1 MIRFGRVVALVTFVS
16 LLLACPP
23 KGLDAQQS
31 AGRVSRAI
39 ELLRNASNEDKAG
52 PLAALVQL
60 GCTGPDVCAT
70 RDACVSG
77 YTLHVEALALTQRAK
92 AQFRDGKTPD
102 AAKFLLT
109 AQEKL
114 TEASRRVADCTDRE
128 GALRH
133 RYKL

>member
-1 MIRFGRVVALVTFVS
+1 MSRPERLVAKAALVF
-16 LLLACPP
+16 LGAACQPQD
-23 KGLDAQQS
+23 LTSQQS
-31 AGRVSRAI
+31 AARIARAI
-39 ELLRNASNEDKAG
+39 EVLRNASNEAKAA
-52 PLAALVQL
+52 PLAALVDL
-60 GCTGPDVCAT
+60 GCTGPDVCET

-77 YTLHVEALALTQRAK
+77 YTLHVEAIALTQRAK

-102 AAKFLLT
+102 AAKFLIT

-114 TEASRRVADCTDRE
+114 SEASRKVAACTDRE